1 MTLTTQTPN
10 RWPGGSGQGDRTVY
24 PFHSDLPPSSPQE
37 MDEAVELLRG
47 RKDAW
52 VAVPPRARV
61 ALIDELIRDYSTIAP
76 RLVEAEVEAK
86 GLRESDFGIGQ
97 EFLNQSVVLRYL
109 RGLRHAMVDIQMLG
123 HPRIPG
129 PLSTRPDGQVVAR
142 IFPDTAYDRLL
153 FGGYSMDVWME
164 PGVGLA
170 DLSRTQALVY
180 ADKNHTGKVALV
192 LGAGNISALAVTDVL
207 YKLFVEDQVALLKL
221 NPVNAY
227 TGPLI
232 AEGFRALVQAG
243 FLRLAYGGPA
253 EGSYL
258 CRHPSID
265 AIHMTGSDKTFD
277 AIVFGS
283 GAEGAERKAS
293 ARPLLAKPIT
303 AELGCVTPVIIV
315 PGRWTGREIHY
326 QAEKL
331 ASWLAN
337 NTGFTCGTPHLLLLH
352 AEWPQRRLF
361 LDALRQKL
369 SAVPLRRAYYPGA
382 QQIRAR
388 FVAAHPEAE
397 EFGRPAADELPW
409 TLIPSVPGIA
419 SDEICFNQEAFCG
432 LLAETPIQAA
442 DAVEFLDRATAFA
455 NERVWG
461 TLGATL
467 FVQPASLKEAG
478 LASALDRA
486 IANLRYGVVSVNVA
500 VVGIYF
506 LSMAPWGSFPGQA
519 IGNVQSGMGW
529 VHNSLMLSRPQKVV
543 LRAPFMETPPSPF
556 LASRARVGR
565 KLAPRLVALEAAPSP
580 WKIPA
585 LLLAAMGV

>member
-1 MTLTTQTPN
+1 MIGQV
-10 RWPGGSGQGDRTVY
+10 RGSLQY
-24 PFHSDLPPSSPQE
+24 PPIQSDYPPSSPQE
-37 MDEAVELLRG
+37 MDGAIEILRD

-52 VAVPPRARV
+52 VSMPPLARV
-61 ALIDELIRDYSTIAP
+61 ALIDELIWDYSAVVP

-86 GLRESDFGIGQ
+86 GLQGSDFGVGQ

-109 RGLRHAMVDIQMLG
+109 RGLRHAVADIQRLG

-129 PLSTRPDGQVVAR
+129 PVSTRPDGQVVAR
-142 IFPDTAYDRLL
+142 IFPDTGYDRLL
-153 FGGYSMDVWME
+153 FGGYSMEVWME
-164 PGVGLA
+164 PGVTLA
-170 DLSRTQALVY
+170 DLGRTQALAY
-180 ADKNHTGKVALV
+180 ADKNHAGKVALV

-232 AEGFRALVQAG
+232 AVGLRALVRAG
-243 FLRLAYGGPA
+243 FVRLAYGGPA
-253 EGSYL
+253 EGGYL
-258 CRHPSID
+258 CRHPGVD

-277 AIVFGS
+277 VIMFGS
-283 GAEGAERKAS
+283 GAEAAERKAS
-293 ARPLLAKPIT
+293 SRPLLSKPVT

-315 PGRWTGREIHY
+315 PGNWTTREIDY

-352 AEWPQRRLF
+352 AQWPQRRPF
-361 LDALRQKL
+361 LDALRHQL

-382 QQIRAR
+382 SQIRAR

-397 EFGRPAADELPW
+397 EFGRPAAGELPW
-409 TLIPSVPGIA
+409 TLIPSVRANG

-432 LLAETPIQAA
+432 LLAETPIEAA
-442 DAVEFLDRATAFA
+442 DAAEFLDRATAFA
-455 NERVWG
+455 NQRLWG

-478 LASALDRA
+478 LAAAVDRA

-500 VVGIYF
+500 VVAVYF
-506 LSMAPWGSFPGQA
+506 LAMAPWGSFPGQEIA
-519 IGNVQSGMGW
+519 NVQSGVGW
-529 VHNSLMLSRPQKVV
+529 AHNSLMFSRPLKVV
-543 LRAPFMETPPSPF
+543 LRAPFMESPPSPF

-580 WKIPA
+580 WKIPG
-585 LLLAAMGV
+585 LLWAAMGG